1 MTKQPYI
8 KPQLEELYIPPTL
21 NLLGTISGSGGSDT
35 GVDPIDFGSSSLD
48 PIDFDQGA
56 DAEA

>member
-1 MTKQPYI
+1 MAKLTYI
-8 KPQLEELYIPPTL
+8 KPRVEGFHLPLAL
-21 NLLGTISGSGGSDT
+21 NLLGFISGSGGSDT